1 MEKKEKK
8 KEETNIK
15 ETLGYVFMVCTIYTS
30 PGSLATL

>member
-15 ETLGYVFMVCTIYTS
+15 ETLCYVFMVCTIYTS